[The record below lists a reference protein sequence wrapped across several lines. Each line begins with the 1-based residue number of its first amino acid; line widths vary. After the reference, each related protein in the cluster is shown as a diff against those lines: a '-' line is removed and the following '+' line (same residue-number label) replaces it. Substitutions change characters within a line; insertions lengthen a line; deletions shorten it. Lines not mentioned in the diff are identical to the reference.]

1 MGLEWKYGANR
12 TTAKIEYMNLKDS
25 NVVDLNQ
32 LVDKAKELGAA
43 AAGAVKTSDIQ
54 FSEEFRKLCEQ
65 NSCGKYGTNW
75 MCPPAIESFE
85 EVKAKVLQFSEG
97 VIIQSIYKLEDSFDF
112 EGMVKAGEIHEKTFR
127 SILEYIQ
134 LNIDSSKVLALNV
147 GDCEFCKKCT
157 YQDGEICRFP
167 DKAIASVESYCI
179 DVNALLGSGGLA
191 YNNGPNTVSY
201 VGLFLF

>member
-1 MGLEWKYGANR
+1 M
-12 TTAKIEYMNLKDS
+12 T
-25 NVVDLNQ
+25 DLNQ
-32 LVDKAKELGAA
+32 LAEKAKELGAA
-43 AAGAVKTSDIQ
+43 AAAVISTSDIQ

-65 NSCGKYGTNW
+65 NSCGKYETNW

-97 VIIQSIYKLEDSFDF
+97 VIIQSVYKLEDSFDF
-112 EGMVKAGEIHEKTFR
+112 EGMVKAGEIHEKIFR

-134 LNIDSSKVLALNV
+134 LNLPDSNVLALNV
-147 GDCEFCKKCT
+147 GDCKVCKKCT
-157 YQDGEICRFP
+157 YQDEEKCRFP
-167 DKAIASVESYCI
+167 DKAVASVESYCI
-179 DVNALLGSGGLA
+179 DVNALLGSCGLA